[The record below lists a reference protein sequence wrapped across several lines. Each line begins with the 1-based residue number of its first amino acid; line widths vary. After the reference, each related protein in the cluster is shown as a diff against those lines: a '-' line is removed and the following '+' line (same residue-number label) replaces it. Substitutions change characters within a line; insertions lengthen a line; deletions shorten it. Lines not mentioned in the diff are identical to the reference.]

1 MMKVEVGKY
10 YKTRGKDKAFIAYES
25 NYGNQLPFIGE
36 IIYRTFS
43 NANGWTSEGLM
54 IPPTSKWFGGTLTD
68 GDLISEWTEEDEI
81 VWQKK
86 LKENK

>member
-1 MMKVEVGKY
+1 MKVEVGKY
-10 YKTRGKDKAFIAYES
+10 YKTRGEDKAFVGYES
-25 NYGNQLPFIGE
+25 NDVNENPFIGE
-36 IIYRTFS
+36 IIYGKTFS
-43 NANGWTSEGLM
+43 DATRWTLGGLV
-54 IPPTSKWFGGTLTD
+54 IPLTSKWFGGTLTD